1 MKKTDSPANS
11 ATTRRQFLHRI
22 GEAGGVAAVY
32 QAMISMGLL
41 VPGDARAADNQT
53 RWREQSRHG
62 VNASLPTVAVLG
74 AGIAGLSAAY
84 ELKKAGYPCYVIE
97 ARNRAG
103 GRNHTLRAGD
113 VLTETDSSQLC
124 EFDSDPELYF
134 NAGPARIS
142 QHHKNLLAY
151 CRELN
156 VPLQAFIN
164 DNRGAYVH
172 SRSAFGGQPVR
183 ARELVTAMR
192 GTIAELLAKAINA
205 GALDTDI
212 SFAERAQVLSVLRDY
227 GALSAFHRFEG
238 STRAGLQP
246 GTGGLRPAQAANP
259 LAYEDIFLHPDIP
272 YVPSFVETYNQAA
285 TMMQPVGGMD
295 RIATAFAEQLQEE
308 IFYGVEITAIRRAG
322 QRVRLEGRAGEE
334 EGAIE
339 VDYAIITIPP
349 TVLRSIDND
358 FSAPVRTA
366 ISQVQ
371 VATPT
376 KIAFQSPRFWESEDD
391 IYGGISWTDPEILQ
405 IWYPSSGFGNAQ
417 GILVGSYLFGGSDAQ
432 TFAALSPAQRIER
445 ALVYG
450 EQLHPQYR
458 SNLSRG
464 LSVAWQKV
472 PYSAGGWAVSNP
484 APVLQQA
491 DGPFLFAGDHLSY
504 LPGWQE
510 GAVISSMQALANL
523 ADMTGV

>member
-1 MKKTDSPANS
+1 
-11 ATTRRQFLHRI
+11 
-22 GEAGGVAAVY
+22 
-32 QAMISMGLL
+32 
-41 VPGDARAADNQT
+41 
-53 RWREQSRHG
+53 
-62 VNASLPTVAVLG
+62 
-74 AGIAGLSAAY
+74 
-84 ELKKAGYPCYVIE
+84 
-97 ARNRAG
+97 
-103 GRNHTLRAGD
+103 
-113 VLTETDSSQLC
+113 
-124 EFDSDPELYF
+124 
-134 NAGPARIS
+134 
-142 QHHKNLLAY
+142 
-151 CRELN
+151 
-156 VPLQAFIN
+156 
-164 DNRGAYVH
+164 
-172 SRSAFGGQPVR
+172 
-183 ARELVTAMR
+183 
-192 GTIAELLAKAINA
+192 
-205 GALDTDI
+205 
-212 SFAERAQVLSVLRDY
+212 
-227 GALSAFHRFEG
+227 
-238 STRAGLQP
+238 
-246 GTGGLRPAQAANP
+246 
-259 LAYEDIFLHPDIP
+259 
-272 YVPSFVETYNQAA
+272 
-285 TMMQPVGGMD
+285 MMQPVGGMD